1 MASTRL
7 HEHRTKREL
16 LGMLINLEGR
26 CGVCGGVVLS
36 EREVVSAAVSA
47 DFNAFYRHE
56 YPSIRALVWT
66 LTGDLGVAEDL
77 TQESFLRAHARWSDV
92 SGYDEPGA
100 WVRRVAINL
109 ATSVLRRRGREA
121 RALVRF
127 RARERRE
134 WELPQDDREFWA
146 AVRALPARQASVL
159 ALHYYEDLPI
169 SDIATVLGIA
179 EGTVKAHLH
188 KGRHNLA
195 RRLGIAGST
204 P

>member
-1 MASTRL
+1 MAL
-7 HEHRTKREL
+7 HAHEQHHEL
-16 LGMLINLEGR
+16 VGMLINLQVP

-47 DFNAFYRHE
+47 DFDALYRQE
-56 YPSIRALVWT
+56 FRTIRALVWT

-77 TQESFLRAHARWSDV
+77 TQEAFLRAHARWRDL

-127 RARERRE
+127 RARERQE
-134 WELPQDDREFWA
+134 WELPQHDREFWA

-169 SDIATVLGIA
+169 SDIAAVLGIA

-188 KGRHNLA
+188 QGRHNLG